1 MKKGDMITVIFLG
14 FLIGTFL
21 IISITGCYA
30 TVAYGDYCQELGY
43 QRVVVVSHGI
53 YCERSE
59 RLPIT
64 GRE

>member
-1 MKKGDMITVIFLG
+1 MNKGDVITVILWG
-14 FLIGTFL
+14 LLIGAFL

-43 QRVVVVSHGI
+43 QRVVVISDGI

-64 GRE
+64 GRQ